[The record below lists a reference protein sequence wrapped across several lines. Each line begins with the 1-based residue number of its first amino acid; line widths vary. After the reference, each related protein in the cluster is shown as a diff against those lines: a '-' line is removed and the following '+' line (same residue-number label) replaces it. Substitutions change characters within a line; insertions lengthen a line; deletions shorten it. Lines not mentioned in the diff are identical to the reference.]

1 MRSHK
6 TSIAILTAAA
16 LSIVLTGCEKEG
28 VASSS
33 QHVQSRPALILTLQ
47 GQALTQTSFTGLVR
61 SSQRAELAFKQSGKL
76 ASMTVQE
83 GDKVSRGQILATLD
97 DAELK
102 TALNSANVEF
112 KQAQTDFDRGNKI
125 FSTSQ
130 AISRSDLDQLKVKRD
145 LAANKVAKAQQDLAN
160 ASLNAPFDGTVA
172 QKLVNNF
179 ATVQPNQPVYV
190 VHNPANLEVVINVPG
205 KLFLEPNAGQRAV
218 AEIEGLAGQSF
229 GLTYR
234 YYAAD
239 ADLLSQ
245 TYQVVLGFDDTSAA
259 NLLPGMNAKVYPVV
273 DSAAQNQNL
282 LVPVDAVVPS
292 NTGSQFVWLVNADS
306 SVAKRSI
313 SVGNI
318 LGDKIQ
324 VTDGLSPGD
333 RIVVAG
339 VHALTEGMKVH
350 PMQSGESN

>member
-1 MRSHK
+1 MILRQSCQF
-6 TSIAILTAAA
+6 AIFFSAIILA
-16 LSIVLTGCEKEG
+16 LFGCEQAPVEVKATG
-28 VASSS
+28 DI
-33 QHVQSRPALILTLQ
+33 SRPAMIVTLQ
-47 GQALTQTSFTGLVR
+47 PQGISQTQFTGVVR
-61 SSQRAELAFKQSGKL
+61 SAERAELAFKQSGKL

-83 GDKVSRGQILATLD
+83 GDKVSRGQTLATLD

-112 KQAQTDFDRGNKI
+112 KQAQTDFERGNKI

-190 VHNPANLEVVINVPG
+190 VHNPANLEVMINVPG

-218 AEIEGLAGQSF
+218 AEIEGLAGQRF

-239 ADLLSQ
+239 ADPVSQ
-245 TYQVVLGFDDTSAA
+245 TYQVVLGFDDPSAA
-259 NLLPGMNAKVYPVV
+259 NLLPGMNAKVYPVM
-273 DSAAQNQNL
+273 DSAAQNQHL

-306 SVAKRSI
+306 RVAKRSI

-318 LGDKIQ
+318 LGNQIQ
-324 VTDGLSPGD
+324 VTEGLSPGD
-333 RIVVAG
+333 KIVVAG
-339 VHALTEGMKVH
+339 VHALAEGIKVH